1 MKFLFKI
8 LAIVSLF
15 FILIPHN
22 KFSIYYGVTIIVMFI
37 DQIQS
42 LNFLSLEFTISFIS
56 LFGAALVFSKNK
68 TYIIIGYILI
78 ILGLVVIITKNQNDF
93 NLLFWFPFYGFILF
107 MLLTL
112 YYVFKDSRK
121 IKNG

>member
-8 LAIVSLF
+8 LSMIFLI
-15 FILIPHN
+15 FILIPYN
-22 KFSIYYGVTIIVMFI
+22 KFSIYYGVSIIVMFI

-42 LNFLSLEFTISFIS
+42 LNFLSLEFTISFSS

-68 TYIIIGYILI
+68 TYSIIGYILI
-78 ILGLVVIITKNQNDF
+78 FLRLVLIITKNKNDF

-112 YYVFKDSRK
+112 YYVFKDSKK